1 MKTAFFSECDY
12 APCELKSV
20 MRKAIRLALNY
31 KNLKT
36 TDPYEVSIIFVD
48 EARIRKINNDFR
60 HIDRATDVISF
71 AFADGVGAE
80 FAPYLLGDIFI
91 CTDVVASHA
100 GKYGTTFDEEMTFMV
115 VHGILHLLG
124 FDHHKKR
131 EREDMR
137 IAENVIMKQLF
148 PQWKGRGE
156 EYNVQ

>member
-1 MKTAFFSECDY
+1 MKTAFFSECEY
-12 APCELKSV
+12 APGELKAA
-20 MRKAIRLALNY
+20 MRKAISLALKY

-48 EARIRKINNDFR
+48 EARIREINNDFR

-71 AFADGVGAE
+71 AFSEGEGAK

-91 CTDVVASHA
+91 CTDVVANHA
-100 GKYGTTFDEEMTFMV
+100 EKYGTTFNEEMVFMV

-124 FDHHKKR
+124 FDHHKKK
-131 EREDMR
+131 EREEMR
-137 IAENVIMKQLF
+137 NAENVVMKQLF

-156 EYNVQ
+156 E

>member
-12 APCELKSV
+12 APGELKSV

-36 TDPYEVSIIFVD
+36 ADPYEVSIIFTD
-48 EARIRKINNDFR
+48 EARIREINNDYR

-80 FAPYLLGDIFI
+80 YAPFLLGDIFI
-91 CTDVVASHA
+91 CTDVVANHA
-100 GKYGTTFDEEMTFMV
+100 KKYGTTFDEEMTFMV

-124 FDHHKKR
+124 FDHHKKK
-131 EREDMR
+131 EREEMR
-137 IAENVIMKQLF
+137 TAENVVMRQLY

-156 EYNVQ
+156 E

>member
-1 MKTAFFSECDY
+1 MKTAFFSECNY

-48 EARIRKINNDFR
+48 ETRIREINNDFR

-100 GKYGTTFDEEMTFMV
+100 EKYGTTFDEEMTFMV

-124 FDHHKKR
+124 FDHHKKG
-131 EREDMR
+131 EREKMR
-137 IAENVIMKQLF
+137 TAENVVMKQLF

-156 EYNVQ
+156 E

>member
-1 MKTAFFSECDY
+1 MKTAFFSECEY
-12 APCELKSV
+12 APDELKSA
-20 MRKAIRLALNY
+20 MRKAITLALKY

-48 EARIRKINNDFR
+48 EARIREINNDFR

-71 AFADGVGAE
+71 AFSEGEGAE

-91 CTDVVASHA
+91 CTDVVANHA
-100 GKYGTTFDEEMTFMV
+100 EKYGTTFNEEMVFMV

-124 FDHHKKR
+124 CDHHKKR

-137 IAENVIMKQLF
+137 NAENVVMKQLF

-156 EYNVQ
+156 E

>member
-1 MKTAFFSECDY
+1 MKTAFFSECEY
-12 APCELKSV
+12 APDELKSA
-20 MRKAIRLALNY
+20 MRKAITLALKY

-48 EARIRKINNDFR
+48 EARIREINNDFR

-71 AFADGVGAE
+71 AFSEGEGAE

-91 CTDVVASHA
+91 CTDVVANHA
-100 GKYGTTFDEEMTFMV
+100 EKYGTTFNEEMVFMV

-137 IAENVIMKQLF
+137 NAENVVMKQLF

-156 EYNVQ
+156 E